1 VSTPSLDRVL
11 VVIPV
16 RDEASLLGRQ
26 LAAVATAAAAL
37 RRTRPDVEVT
47 TTVVLDSCRD
57 ASAEIA
63 TRYPLIEAVTVD
75 VANVGAARRIGLEHV
90 RRERHVDAE
99 RTWVACT
106 DADSEVPGHWL
117 TAQLALAARGFDLVL
132 GTVWPDP
139 ADAAPDRLVRWW
151 RRHTLHDGHPHV
163 HGANLGFRLSSYDAV
178 GGFRDLATGEDVDLV
193 DRMRDAGV
201 SWTAASRLPVLTSG
215 RLDGRAPAGFADY
228 LLSLGP

>member
-1 VSTPSLDRVL
+1 MSAPCPDRVL

-16 RDEASLLGRQ
+16 HDEGFLLGRQ
-26 LAAVATAAAAL
+26 LAAVATATAAL
-37 RRTRPDVEVT
+37 RRTRPDVEVS
-47 TTVVLDSCRD
+47 TTVVLDRCRD
-57 ASAEIA
+57 ASAEVA
-63 TRYPLIEAVTVD
+63 AGFAGVRAVTVD
-75 VANVGAARRIGLEHV
+75 VANVGDARRLGVEHA
-90 RRERHVDAE
+90 RRHRCAGTD

-139 ADAAPDRLVRWW
+139 ADAVPDRLVRWW
-151 RRHTLHDGHPHV
+151 SRHPLHDEHPHV
-163 HGANLGFRLSSYDAV
+163 YGANLGFRLSSYDAV
-178 GGFRDLATGEDVDLV
+178 GGFRALATGEDVDLA

-215 RLDGRAPAGFADY
+215 RLAGRAPAGFADY
-228 LLSLGP
+228 LMSLHP